1 VNAARARLLDEVY
14 VQALGLKGRDRRAFL
29 ARRCGEDGELRREV
43 LALLVAADASD
54 DRLEWPVGTA
64 RERLWRAM
72 TQADAGS
79 QEDLAG
85 QLIGGWRIG
94 EKVSRG
100 GLASVYRARCERGGR
115 ARSAAFKVLR
125 RGLDTDD
132 VIARFRAERQI
143 LASLHHPSIAR
154 MLDAGALA
162 DGRPFIVMEFVDGEP
177 ITAHCENRGVDT
189 AGRLR
194 LLVEVLRAL
203 HHAHL
208 HRVVH
213 RDVKPSNVL
222 VSRDG
227 KVVLLDFGIAKLLAA
242 DGASGASSLTG
253 AGTSLLTPGYASPEQ
268 YSGQPVTTASDVYQA
283 GLMLYELLTGERPF
297 EGKPAD
303 CGFAVPLPSTAL
315 RGTSRHDAV
324 RGDLDAITRKATQV
338 DIAARYASADEMA
351 RDLLR
356 HLDGRPVLATR
367 DALRDR
373 LRWLEPRK
381 PWLTTAIAVAAAGAA
396 AWVASETA

>member
-1 VNAARARLLDEVY
+1 VNAARTRLLDEIY
-14 VQALGLKGRDRRAFL
+14 VQALDVNGQDRRAFL
-29 ARRCGEDGELRREV
+29 ARRCGDDGELRREV
-43 LALLVAADASD
+43 LALLAAADGPD
-54 DRLEWPVGTA
+54 DRLERHVGA
-64 RERLWRAM
+64 VRERLWRAM
-72 TQADAGS
+72 TEADARS

-100 GLASVYRARCERGGR
+100 GLATVYRARGEGIRS

-132 VIARFRAERQI
+132 VIARFRVERQI

-162 DGRPFIVMEFVDGEP
+162 DGRPFIVMDFVEGEP
-177 ITAHCENRGVDT
+177 ITSYCENRDVDT

-203 HHAHL
+203 HHAHQ

-242 DGASGASSLTG
+242 GGAPGASSLTG

-268 YSGQPVTTASDVYQA
+268 HSGRLVTTASDVYQA

-303 CGFAVPLPSTAL
+303 SGFAVPLPSATL

-338 DIAARYASADEMA
+338 DVAARYASADEMA

-356 HLDGRPVLATR
+356 YLDGQPVLATQ
-367 DALRDR
+367 DLRDGFH
-373 LRWLEPRK
+373 WLAPQK

-396 AWVASETA
+396 AWAASETA